1 MTLVKRR
8 SCAIPDALVSE
19 TLAQLRATNPTT
31 GRTYTLREVSAWLLQ
46 VHGVTASREAV
57 RTLYHR
63 SVEHDEALMVAALR
77 EELRDQVAPAIRQ
90 VKRAARR
97 IAEMLP
103 KERNLQK
110 VAAGTRAL
118 TAALDTFAKL
128 SGVAKP
134 VSVDVTTDGQP
145 LSDARAALAA
155 GLARA
160 ALAAAAGGAG
170 EAPREPLPGDG

>member
-1 MTLVKRR
+1 MHLVKRR

-31 GRTYTLREVSAWLLQ
+31 GRTYTLRELSAWLLQ

-63 SVEHDEALMVAALR
+63 SVEYDEALMVAALR
-77 EELRDQVAPAIRQ
+77 EELRDTVAPLLAR
-90 VKRAARR
+90 VRRASRRLDAALAGEDDTKALASGLRAAT
-97 IAEMLP
+97 
-103 KERNLQK
+103 
-110 VAAGTRAL
+110 GAL
-118 TAALDTFAKL
+118 TAVAQL

-145 LSDARAALAA
+145 LSDARARLAESLARLPGLAA
-155 GLARA
+155 TS
-160 ALAAAAGGAG
+160 GAG
-170 EAPREPLPGDG
+170 EAGGDPPG